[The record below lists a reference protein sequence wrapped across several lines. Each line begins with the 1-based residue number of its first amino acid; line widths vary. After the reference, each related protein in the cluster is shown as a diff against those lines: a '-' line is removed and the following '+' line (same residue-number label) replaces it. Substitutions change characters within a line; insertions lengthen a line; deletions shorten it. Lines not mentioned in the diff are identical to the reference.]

1 MPGAGDASPRP
12 AQHFQR
18 PTAHREAQE
27 GREVTDV
34 ERHHDSLLFGSQGEH
49 LGIVDALEV
58 TALEYSVP
66 GSLDES

>member
-1 MPGAGDASPRP
+1 MLN
-12 AQHFQR
+12 
-18 PTAHREAQE
+18 
-27 GREVTDV
+27 VTTIRYSSAAKV
-34 ERHHDSLLFGSQGEH
+34 EH

>member
-1 MPGAGDASPRP
+1 MRARDRLSTSNV
-12 AQHFQR
+12 QR
-18 PTAHREAQE
+18 PI
-27 GREVTDV
+27 GRRRRGAKSRMLNVTTIRYSSAAKV
-34 ERHHDSLLFGSQGEH
+34 EH